1 MLEEL
6 KLFQANELVTFIN
19 RLVDLITK
27 NMLHSIEAAKSL
39 EAKEI
44 RPTAMRILIYK
55 LLNKSNKAL
64 ALSDLEN
71 AFSNSERT
79 TLFRTLKTFEEKGVV
94 HQIQDGSGIL
104 KYALCEPNCNCEFD
118 RDLHL
123 HFHCTICDDTVCLT
137 DHKIPHINLPEGY
150 KAEDA
155 NLVIKGICK
164 KCNTV

>member
-1 MLEEL
+1 MRSIFLLEEL

-27 NMLHSIEAAKSL
+27 NMLHSIEAEKSL

-79 TLFRTLKTFEEKGVV
+79 TLFRTLKTFEEKYK
-94 HQIQDGSGIL
+94 HIKNTSQIDINVSLRNFIL
-104 KYALCEPNCNCEFD
+104 SS
-118 RDLHL
+118 
-123 HFHCTICDDTVCLT
+123 
-137 DHKIPHINLPEGY
+137 
-150 KAEDA
+150 
-155 NLVIKGICK
+155 
-164 KCNTV
+164 